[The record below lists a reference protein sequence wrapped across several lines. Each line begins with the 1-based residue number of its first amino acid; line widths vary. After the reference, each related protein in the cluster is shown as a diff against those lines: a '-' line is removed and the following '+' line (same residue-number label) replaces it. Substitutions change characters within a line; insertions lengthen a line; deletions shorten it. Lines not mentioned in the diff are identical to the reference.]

1 MRRALELALR
11 GAGRTNPNP
20 LVGAVLV
27 RDGRVIGEGWHRRYG
42 DLHAEREAATAP
54 DEATRDARGDAP
66 SERGDG
72 SPE

>member
-1 MRRALELALR
+1 MPVEERYMRRALELALR

-42 DLHAEREAATAP
+42 DLHA
-54 DEATRDARGDAP
+54 
-66 SERGDG
+66 
-72 SPE
+72 